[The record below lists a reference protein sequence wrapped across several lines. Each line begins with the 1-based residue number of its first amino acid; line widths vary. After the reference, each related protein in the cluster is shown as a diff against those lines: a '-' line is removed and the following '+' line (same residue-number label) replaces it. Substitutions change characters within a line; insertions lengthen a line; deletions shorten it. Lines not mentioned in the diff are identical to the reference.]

1 MNAFRVV
8 IGALCAV
15 LLFALVIAPSSG
27 CSRTK
32 QNADATRS
40 ESKRDPAQ
48 IDPVVVLDDWWNVD
62 YVKNGCEMYAKQG
75 SPCPATPSAEEL
87 VRAFDNSLK
96 VAFASEATCHGLS
109 LLTFTPDMANAAVK
123 NPSAP
128 ATGKA
133 KTMAESQHWSLMF
146 DLDGRQENQNGR
158 GWTLVG
164 PSQQAFNGE
173 IKTTQGV
180 AQDVCKIVNGVGGST
195 D

>member
-1 MNAFRVV
+1 VKVINRASNRRVTV
-8 IGALCAV
+8 TKATILFGLLVAV
-15 LLFALVIAPSSG
+15 ATSG

-32 QNADATRS
+32 PSKADAPR
-40 ESKRDPAQ
+40 
-48 IDPVVVLDDWWNVD
+48 IDPVIVLDDWWNVD

-87 VRAFDNSLK
+87 VRQFDNDLK
-96 VAFASEATCHGLS
+96 IAFASEATCHGLS
-109 LLTFTPDMANAAVK
+109 LLTFTPDMAHAAVK

-146 DLDGRQENQNGR
+146 DLDGHHENQKGR

-173 IKTTQGV
+173 IKTTQ
-180 AQDVCKIVNGVGGST
+180 ALALDICKIVNGVGGST